1 MTDRQRIEALV
12 EEGRIT
18 TEQADVLIQALG
30 PDSAAEAEAASVPT
44 QPAGA
49 PAAERSAVTR
59 PDPAVKWLEINAFG
73 GDINIS
79 VNDSLTQPKSDDLEP
94 VLTETGARIALPE
107 RRDTGEQRSFLDRIV
122 DTFRTSNLKVEI
134 PSGWGIM
141 LDVTGGDIDI
151 DGPVA
156 GVRGRL
162 MAGDLTVLDTAS
174 AEVTVNAG
182 EAEIGLRSNKG
193 THRITVNVGQADVR
207 ILPGSR
213 LDVEAAVTVGNVSG
227 AGLKIDRAH
236 IGGTGR
242 GSLGKGSGGGKLTIT
257 VATGDIRVLEID

>member
-30 PDSAAEAEAASVPT
+30 PEREPAPVPNGVAA
-44 QPAGA
+44 
-49 PAAERSAVTR
+49 TR
-59 PDPAVKWLEINAFG
+59 PDSVPAQATGADPTVKWLEINAFG
-73 GDINIS
+73 GDINVT
-79 VNDSLTQPKSDDLEP
+79 VNDSLTEPVSDSLEP
-94 VLTETGARIALPE
+94 VRTETGARIALPE
-107 RRDTGEQRSFLDRIV
+107 RKGADEQRSFLDRIV

-134 PSGWGIM
+134 PSGWGVM

-151 DGPVA
+151 TGPVA

-162 MAGDLTVLDTAS
+162 MAGDLTVLDTTA

-193 THRITVNVGQADVR
+193 NHRITVNVGQADVR
-207 ILPGSR
+207 VLPGSR
-213 LDVEAAVTVGNVSG
+213 LDVEASVTVGNVSG
-227 AGLKIDRAH
+227 AGLKIDRSH
-236 IGGTGR
+236 IGGSGR
-242 GSLGKGSGGGKLTIT
+242 GNLGKGSGGGKLTVT
-257 VATGDIRVLEID
+257 VATGDIRILEID

>member
-18 TEQADVLIQALG
+18 TEQADLLIQALG
-30 PDSAAEAEAASVPT
+30 PDTGAEVESEEV
-44 QPAGA
+44 G
-49 PAAERSAVTR
+49 SHAVTLLR
-59 PDPAVKWLEINAFG
+59 TEGAATNPDPTIKWLDINAFG
-73 GDINIS
+73 GDIDVS
-79 VNDSLTQPKSDDLEP
+79 VDESLTEPVSDTLEP
-94 VLTETGARIALPE
+94 VMTDTGARIALPE
-107 RRDTGEQRSFLDRIV
+107 RKDSDEQRSFLDRIV
-122 DTFRTSNLKVEI
+122 DTFRTSNLKVQI
-134 PSGWGIM
+134 PSGWGVM

-151 DGPVA
+151 KGPVA

-162 MAGDLTVLDTAS
+162 MAGDLTVLDTAA

-227 AGLKIDRAH
+227 TGLTIDRAH

-242 GSLGKGSGGGKLTIT
+242 GSLGKGSGGGKLTVT
-257 VATGDIRVLEID
+257 VATGDIRILEID